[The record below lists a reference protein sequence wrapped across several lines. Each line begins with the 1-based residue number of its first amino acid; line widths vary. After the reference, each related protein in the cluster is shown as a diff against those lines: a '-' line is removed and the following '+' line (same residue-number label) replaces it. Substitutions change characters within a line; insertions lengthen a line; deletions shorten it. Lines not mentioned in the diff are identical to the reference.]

1 MSDCSN
7 GEVRDLLPDLM
18 HDRLD
23 AHTRA
28 RVVAHVDGCADC
40 RSELELLRSL
50 RGSLDR
56 GTPHVDVNRIVA
68 ALPTPAS
75 VRPSQHRRAW
85 RVLSDWRIA
94 AAVTFIVAGGTSLAV
109 IHDMR
114 DSASDSASAPAV
126 RQVSNAA
133 SETTAGVPGPTVSG
147 STVRA
152 PAPNATTAAV
162 PSRPRPESTSPA
174 LMRQGSAQSVA
185 STDEPKDEQSAGLAN
200 NRIGDLNAKQ
210 LKSLLNAIEHMDA
223 TPITEPEPVT
233 LRVGARTSS
242 PTGLRE

>member
-7 GEVRDLLPDLM
+7 AEVRDLLPDLL

-23 AHTRA
+23 ARTRA

-56 GTPHVDVNRIVA
+56 GTPRVDVGRIVA
-68 ALPTPAS
+68 ALPAPAS
-75 VRPSQHRRAW
+75 VRPRQHRGW
-85 RVLSDWRIA
+85 RVLNDWRIA

-109 IHDMR
+109 IHNMR
-114 DSASDSASAPAV
+114 DGASDSASAPAV
-126 RQVSNAA
+126 GHVTGAA
-133 SETTAGVPGPTVSG
+133 SETTASVAVPGTTG
-147 STVRA
+147 STVRS

-162 PSRPRPESTSPA
+162 PSRPRPESASSTPVG
-174 LMRQGSAQSVA
+174 QGGAASVA

-200 NRIGDLNAKQ
+200 SRIGDLNAKQ

-242 PTGLRE
+242 PTGL

>member
-7 GEVRDLLPDLM
+7 AEVRDLLPDLM
-18 HDRLD
+18 HDRLA

-56 GTPHVDVNRIVA
+56 ATPHVDVNRIVA
-68 ALPTPAS
+68 ALPTAAS

-94 AAVTFIVAGGTSLAV
+94 AAVTFVVAGGTSLAV

-133 SETTAGVPGPTVSG
+133 SETTAGVPGPTVRS
-147 STVRA
+147 

-174 LMRQGSAQSVA
+174 PVRQGSAQSVA

-233 LRVGARTSS
+233 LRVGART
-242 PTGLRE
+242 

>member
-7 GEVRDLLPDLM
+7 AEIRDLLPDLM

-28 RVVAHVDGCADC
+28 RVIAHVDGCADC

-56 GTPHVDVNRIVA
+56 ATPRVDVDRVVA

-75 VRPSQHRRAW
+75 VRPRQHRGW
-85 RVLSDWRIA
+85 RVLNDWRIA

-109 IHDMR
+109 IHNMR
-114 DSASDSASAPAV
+114 DGASDSASAPAA
-126 RQVSNAA
+126 RQVSSAA
-133 SETTAGVPGPTVSG
+133 SETTASVPAPIVSG
-147 STVRA
+147 STVRS

-174 LMRQGSAQSVA
+174 PAGRGSTESVA
-185 STDEPKDEQSAGLAN
+185 STDEQKDEQSAGLAN

-242 PTGLRE
+242 PTGPRE

>member
-7 GEVRDLLPDLM
+7 AEIRDLLPDLL

-23 AHTRA
+23 APTRA

-50 RGSLDR
+50 RGTLDR
-56 GTPHVDVNRIVA
+56 GTPPVDVNRIVA

-75 VRPSQHRRAW
+75 VRPSRHRGW
-85 RVLSDWRIA
+85 RVLNDWRIA

-114 DSASDSASAPAV
+114 DGASDSANAPAV
-126 RQVSNAA
+126 RHVAKAA
-133 SETTAGVPGPTVSG
+133 SESTASVSAPTSAG
-147 STVRA
+147 STVRS
-152 PAPNATTAAV
+152 PAPSATTAAV

-174 LMRQGSAQSVA
+174 PVGQGTTESVA
-185 STDEPKDEQSAGLAN
+185 PMDEPKDEQSAGLAN
-200 NRIGDLNAKQ
+200 NRISDLNAKQ

-242 PTGLRE
+242 PTGL

>member
-7 GEVRDLLPDLM
+7 AELRDLLPDLM

-23 AHTRA
+23 ARTRA

-56 GTPHVDVNRIVA
+56 AAPRVDVDRIVA

-85 RVLSDWRIA
+85 RVLNDWRIA
-94 AAVTFIVAGGTSLAV
+94 AAVTFIVAGGTSVVV
-109 IHDMR
+109 IHNAR
-114 DSASDSASAPAV
+114 DVGSDSASAPAV
-126 RQVSNAA
+126 RHVENAA
-133 SETTAGVPGPTVSG
+133 SETTASVPAPA
-147 STVRA
+147 RA
-152 PAPNATTAAV
+152 ESAGRFPAPNATTAAV
-162 PSRPRPESTSPA
+162 PVRPRPESTSPA
-174 LMRQGSAQSVA
+174 PAGQGNTESVA
-185 STDEPKDEQSAGLAN
+185 STEEQSAGLAN
-200 NRIGDLNAKQ
+200 SRIGDLNAKQ

-242 PTGLRE
+242 PTGL